1 MNEPD
6 ITNRELSEQIGD
18 LREDVNRINTALYGT
33 GNLHGGLFGEFKVLE
48 GKVTT
53 LSTEI
58 KGVEKTLT
66 TKIDG
71 VESKLEAKIDGVK
84 EIFVKMLGL
93 FKWSVGIAAV
103 PFCAIVIPIFIEVVL
118 PILRKWIGG

>member
-6 ITNRELSEQIGD
+6 ITNRELSKQIGD
-18 LREDVNRINTALYGT
+18 LRKDVNQINTALYGT
-33 GNLHGGLFGEFKVLE
+33 GNPHGGLFGEFKVLE

-58 KGVEKTLT
+58 KGLEKTLT
-66 TKIDG
+66 
-71 VESKLEAKIDGVK
+71 AKIDGVK

-118 PILRKWIGG
+118 PILRKWIGV